1 MAKKI
6 TLLCCA
12 LALVLSLLS
21 GCQFMTNGEY
31 ISVTNHE
38 NSENGEDPRGTV
50 VSASNYEEL
59 TEAML
64 SFVSNHDS
72 YGIIRAVGY
81 DGDIEAEAS
90 EACMDVSYNTPMGAY
105 SVYYMSCS
113 VSKIVS
119 YYEVELSITYKR
131 TAEEID
137 AVEKLTSRYG
147 IQSKMA
153 VALDGYNR
161 TVAFYTNSTEMT
173 DEFFQNIMEE
183 LYYEKGASP
192 VAIPDV
198 TVTFY
203 PEEHLPAELCI
214 IEVGFDYMFSPSTM
228 LNVEKRLIQN
238 VRQLAGEAAGLND
251 QDALFLMC
259 TRLAAIAEYVPDP
272 ENDEL
277 YDRADTRYTAYG
289 ALVGGKAASEGLAM
303 GYKLLCDELGI
314 EALVVTGRYNGNKHA
329 WNIVNLD
336 GTYYHVDV
344 SRCFAEGVAE
354 IFLKSDSEMPSA
366 YTWDREDY
374 VECPT
379 SYPEMLGR
387 PLVVNP

>member
-1 MAKKI
+1 MTRKI
-6 TLLCCA
+6 TLLCA
-12 LALVLSLLS
+12 LALVISLLS

-31 ISVTNHE
+31 LSVTDHE
-38 NSENGEDPRGTV
+38 NSESGEDQRGV
-50 VSASNYEEL
+50 IVSASNYEEL
-59 TEAML
+59 TAAML
-64 SFVSNHDS
+64 SFVSHHDS

-90 EACMDVSYNTPMGAY
+90 EACMEVSYNTPMGAY
-105 SVYYMSCS
+105 AVYYMSCS

-119 YYEVELSITYKR
+119 YYEVELSITYKK

-153 VALDGYNR
+153 VALGSYGR
-161 TVAFYTNSTEMT
+161 TVAFYTDSTEMT
-173 DEFFQNIMEE
+173 EEFFQDIIEE
-183 LYYEKGASP
+183 LYYKKGTSP

-198 TVTFY
+198 SVTFY
-203 PEEHLPAELCI
+203 PEESQPTELRI
-214 IEVGFDYMFSPSTM
+214 IEVDFNYMFSPSTM
-228 LNVEKRLIQN
+228 INVEKELMRN
-238 VRQLAGEAAGLND
+238 VKQLADEAEGLND
-251 QDALFLMC
+251 QEALFLMC

-272 ENDEL
+272 EDDGL

-329 WNIVNLD
+329 WNIVNLN

-354 IFLKSDSEMPSA
+354 IFLKSDNEMPSA
-366 YTWDREDY
+366 YKWDREKY

-387 PLVVNP
+387 PSAGRI